1 MGVVVLWKHH
11 NDCVFNDVST
21 NVNKVVWVV
30 KEEDTLWC
38 AARARELQGL
48 FLGIG

>member
-11 NDCVFNDVST
+11 NDCVFNDVSI
-21 NVNKVVWVV
+21 NVNKVMWVV
-30 KEEDTLWC
+30 KEEGTLC
-38 AARARELQGL
+38 ATRARELQGL